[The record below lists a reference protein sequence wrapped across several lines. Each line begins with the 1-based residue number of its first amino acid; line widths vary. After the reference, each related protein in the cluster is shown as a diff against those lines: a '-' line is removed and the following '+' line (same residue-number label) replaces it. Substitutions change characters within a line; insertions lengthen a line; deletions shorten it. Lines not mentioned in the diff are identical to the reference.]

1 MEERSLSSIL
11 RSSLLTTLIN
21 NDVSGKA
28 NASALLGRDAGESER
43 DADTRSMNRGRGVN
57 NVDTEPPGFG
67 DASICIRKDARA
79 LGETEHRV
87 TGGHVADSVFER
99 AQAHFNE
106 QELIALGLP

>member
-11 RSSLLTTLIN
+11 RSNLLTTLIN

-43 DADTRSMNRGRGVN
+43 DADTRSMNQGRGVN

-67 DASICIRKDARA
+67 DAGDEP
-79 LGETEHRV
+79 LV
-87 TGGHVADSVFER
+87 
-99 AQAHFNE
+99 NE
-106 QELIALGLP
+106 KI